1 MQAGTFELIIA
12 HTCLFLSYSAET
24 RELLESSTSK
34 ALVPYGSLAELS
46 RSVKATLGG
55 NNTKLEAFLTA
66 SVESLLQELKT
77 SLAK

>member
-1 MQAGTFELIIA
+1 M
-12 HTCLFLSYSAET
+12 
-24 RELLESSTSK
+24 ESSTSK

-55 NNTKLEAFLTA
+55 NNTKLEAFMTA
-66 SVESLLQELKT
+66 SVDSLLQELKA